1 MDHPVLG
8 KVVLRDESYKGVGQM
23 SWKYLPQTLDTG
35 GGSDSLVQQIF
46 IKHTMCAE
54 VSVLGSGDVAE
65 NKSKS
70 VLEAVVS
77 WVRQMVNKETG
88 K

>member
-1 MDHPVLG
+1 MHLKHEPNSLSPNLWLG
-8 KVVLRDESYKGVGQM
+8 VFSVHLFI
-23 SWKYLPQTLDTG
+23 
-35 GGSDSLVQQIF
+35 QQIF
-46 IKHTMCAE
+46 IKHTLCAG